1 MAVSG
6 LISIYNLLNIKLKIV
21 SYDDIFANFPAK
33 INFEIEKKFFL
44 PSLLIRIELFN
55 SIILIPYLDDRKI
68 FSLTVN
74 FSHRGKISI
83 DKVNVSSYFPFYF
96 FKRILTLPLYQEI
109 IVFPKPIR
117 CDLSFYFSEGQRIT
131 DSKIAMG
138 KAYEG
143 DISGIKNYNPT
154 EPLKYIHWKA
164 SAKSHDLMSKDFSP
178 FKRNPVMVKLSDFSG
193 NLEEKLGKVT
203 FTIMELHKRGIPV
216 GLSLENETFKP
227 DTGKTH
233 LRRMLNALA
242 LY

>member
-6 LISIYNLLNIKLKIV
+6 LFSIYNLLNIKLKIV
-21 SYDDIFANFPAK
+21 SYDDIFANLPAK
-33 INFEIEKKFFL
+33 INFEIKKKFFL
-44 PSLLIRIELFN
+44 PSLLIRIELFQ
-55 SIILIPYLDDRKI
+55 SIILISHVDEKKI
-68 FSLTVN
+68 FSLKVN
-74 FSHRGKISI
+74 FTHRGKVSI
-83 DKVNVSSYFPFYF
+83 DKVYISSYFPFYF
-96 FKRILTLPLYQEI
+96 FKRILTLPINQEI
-109 IVFPKPIR
+109 IVFPKPIK
-117 CDLSFYFSEGQRIT
+117 CEFSFYFSEGDRMT

-154 EPLKYIHWKA
+154 EPIKYIHWKA
-164 SAKSHDLMSKDFSP
+164 SAKSLDLMSKEFSP
-178 FKRNPVMVKLSDFSG
+178 YRGNPIMIKLSDFSG
-193 NLEEKLGKVT
+193 SLEEKIGKVT